1 MASVPL
7 IVPDRPSDHH
17 RTRSA
22 DPRFYVGGVLGAIE
36 SWGATAAERA
46 ATYGCDALVRDP
58 DRVLFRAVDVAA
70 PAPLVFRWLCQ
81 IRVAPYSYDW
91 IDNLGRRSPRT
102 LTPGVDELKVGQR
115 FNVFTL
121 AAFEPDRSIT
131 LECDNLAF
139 GHVGLTYAANP
150 AGADRCRLVAKVVLE
165 RRWGAAGR
173 AYSWLLAA
181 GDLVMM
187 RKQLLTF
194 KELAERD
201 SAEA

>member
-1 MASVPL
+1 M
-7 IVPDRPSDHH
+7 
-17 RTRSA
+17 
-22 DPRFYVGGVLGAIE
+22 LGAID
-36 SWGATAAERA
+36 SWGATAEERA
-46 ATYGCDALVRDP
+46 APYGCDALMRDP
-58 DRVLFRAVDVAA
+58 ERVLFRAVDVAA

-91 IDNLGRRSPRT
+91 IDNLGRRSPRS
-102 LTPGVDELKVGQR
+102 LTPGLDELEVGQR
-115 FNVFTL
+115 FTVFTL
-121 AAFEPDRSIT
+121 AAFEPGRSIT

-150 AGADRCRLVAKVVLE
+150 AGDNRCRLVAKIVLG

-173 AYSWLLAA
+173 AYSWLLSA

-194 KELAERD
+194 KALAERD
-201 SAEA
+201 CAGS

>member
-1 MASVPL
+1 
-7 IVPDRPSDHH
+7 
-17 RTRSA
+17 
-22 DPRFYVGGVLGAIE
+22 VLGAVE
-36 SWGATAAERA
+36 SWGATPEERA
-46 ATYGCDALVRDP
+46 AAYGCDALVHEP
-58 DRVLFRAVDVAA
+58 GRVLFRAVDVAA

-81 IRVAPYSYDW
+81 IKVAPYSYDW
-91 IDNLGRRSPRT
+91 IDNLGRRSPT
-102 LTPGVDELKVGQR
+102 ALTPGVDELEVGQR

-150 AGADRCRLVAKVVLE
+150 AGADRSRLVAKVVIG
-165 RRWGAAGR
+165 RRWGAAGH

-194 KELAERD
+194 KALAERD
-201 SAEA
+201 VADS